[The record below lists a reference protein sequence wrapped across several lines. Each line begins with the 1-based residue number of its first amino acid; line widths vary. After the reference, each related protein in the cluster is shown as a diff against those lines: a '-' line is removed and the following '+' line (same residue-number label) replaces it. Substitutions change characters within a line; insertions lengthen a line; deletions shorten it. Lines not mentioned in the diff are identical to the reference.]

1 MKKIM
6 NTLRLTGIL
15 FAVGLSL
22 FVGGVA
28 TADTIVVPNSLASVE
43 GNINNDWPF
52 SIGGVPESM
61 RYQEVFGAPQFPG
74 PGLITQIA
82 FRPDGTYGLSF
93 TLTLTNVQIDLSTTS
108 EGPDGLS
115 NTFANNV
122 GANDTVVYTGALPLS
137 SADTG
142 PPGGPKAFDIVITLQ
157 TPFYYD
163 PAAGNLLL
171 DVRNFLDG
179 GTTVFDAEDT
189 SGDSISRVFSY
200 DVTAATGVYDTA
212 GLVAQF
218 TTTAVPEPSTMLLLG
233 SGLLGLCGFRR
244 KFKK

>member
-43 GNINNDWPF
+43 GNSNNDIPF
-52 SIGGVPESM
+52 YLSM
-61 RYQEVFGAPQFPG
+61 RYQEVFGASQFPG

-82 FRPDGTYGLSF
+82 FRPDGTYGLPF
-93 TLTLTNVQIDLSTTS
+93 TRTLANVQIDLSTTS

-122 GANDTVVYTGALPLS
+122 GADDTVVHTGALALS

-142 PPGGPKAFDIVITLQ
+142 PSGGPKAFDIVITLQ
-157 TPFYYD
+157 TPFFYD

-171 DVRNFLDG
+171 DVRNFSG
-179 GTTVFDAEDT
+179 GTMNILDAEYT
-189 SGDSISRVFSY
+189 SGDSISRVWSY
-200 DVTAATGVYDTA
+200 DVTAAMGADDSPDSL

-233 SGLLGLCGFRR
+233 SGLIGLAGCGR
-244 KFKK
+244 KKFFKK